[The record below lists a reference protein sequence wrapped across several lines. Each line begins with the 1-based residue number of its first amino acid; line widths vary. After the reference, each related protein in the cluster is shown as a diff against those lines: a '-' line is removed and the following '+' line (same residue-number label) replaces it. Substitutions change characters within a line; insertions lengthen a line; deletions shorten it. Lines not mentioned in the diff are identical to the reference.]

1 MFKNSKYRFC
11 GIGILTSTI
20 HLYQKFIFKNQLIM
34 TTKKSTT
41 KNQKD
46 DQLQKLNDYRL
57 KKLVQA
63 LSVNSDANMTRIYS
77 AIKSVDYN

>member
-1 MFKNSKYRFC
+1 
-11 GIGILTSTI
+11 
-20 HLYQKFIFKNQLIM
+20 M

-41 KNQKD
+41 KNQRD

-63 LSVNSDANMTRIYS
+63 LSVNSDANMTRIYT
-77 AIKSVDYN
+77 AIKSPQE